1 MRINI
6 TINDETIRAD
16 VVDAVQFAEW
26 DNFIGFPDD
35 KARAEFIA
43 DVTDDIISKYEI
55 YADYTPKYSE
65 IVLDAAERDGY
76 AL

>member
-6 TINDETIRAD
+6 VINDDIILENVTE
-16 VVDAVQFAEW
+16 AVQFAEW
-26 DNFIGFPDD
+26 DNFLGFPDD

>member
-1 MRINI
+1 MRIDI
-6 TINDETIRAD
+6 VINDDTIRAN
-16 VVDAVQFAEW
+16 VADAVQFAEW
-26 DNFIGFPDD
+26 DNFLSFPDD
-35 KARAEFIA
+35 NARDEFIS

-55 YADYTPKYSE
+55 YADYTPNYPE